1 METTAEQYIPIPLA
15 LANSDGNP
23 LKGQKS
29 YTTKAL
35 QTRYK
40 DSTPPVFLNN
50 LPTGW
55 IPECCIL
62 EGMFMLNTTPL
73 GSHRTLADYARFL
86 ITRFIVPQ
94 FTRGSREVYVIFDN
108 PGRLQEIPKQF
119 ERRRRDHSATVVT
132 AMHAMRFVLAKRSRE
147 SGERTRLPAE
157 IVNETWCSS

>member
-1 METTAEQYIPIPLA
+1 
-15 LANSDGNP
+15 
-23 LKGQKS
+23 
-29 YTTKAL
+29 
-35 QTRYK
+35 
-40 DSTPPVFLNN
+40 
-50 LPTGW
+50 
-55 IPECCIL
+55 
-62 EGMFMLNTTPL
+62 MLNTTPL